1 MNSTN
6 HAAAS
11 PGVSAEA
18 RSLSERIR
26 ARLRPRT
33 EEGQSLLEF
42 ALCVPVLLLLV
53 TGIMTFGLAL
63 NNYLIMTNAVSTS
76 AQYLAVNRANT
87 TDPCSLTAN
96 AFANA
101 APNLNS
107 SNLQFSFVLNGTSY
121 PTSGTYSGLSSAT
134 CSSSS
139 TTTGAAGNLVA
150 GQPAQVT
157 VSYPC
162 NLAVYGHNYLP
173 TCNLVVQTT
182 EIVQ

>member
-1 MNSTN
+1 MNVIN
-6 HAAAS
+6 HNAAS
-11 PGVSAEA
+11 PGADIEISF
-18 RSLSERIR
+18 LSERIR
-26 ARLRPRT
+26 ARLRASSD
-33 EEGQSLLEF
+33 EGQSLLEF

-63 NNYLIMTNAVSTS
+63 NNYLVMTNAVSTS
-76 AQYLAVNRANT
+76 AQLLSVSRSNT
-87 TDPCSLTAN
+87 TDPCSLTATS
-96 AFANA
+96 FTTS
-101 APNLNS
+101 APNLTA
-107 SNLQFSFVLNGTSY
+107 SNLSFTYVLNGVSY
-121 PTSGTYSGLSSAT
+121 GPYKGLSAST

-139 TTTGAAGNLVA
+139 TSTGAAGNLVA
-150 GQPAQVT
+150 GQSAEVT